1 MLSDREPLKRINF
14 FSEKAIDALNG
25 FYVYAL
31 VDPRDN
37 KVFYIGKGTGNRVF
51 AHEIESNKSSNAEK
65 KKLQKIREIEN
76 EGAKVKRLI
85 INWGLSED
93 EAFIAEATLIN
104 LLNYMPDIQLTNEV
118 AGHHTHESL
127 TVEEFELQYGAVPL
141 NPEDIKH
148 SIIVIKINRL
158 YRRDMSPAELYD
170 IVRGYWAA
178 SLKSIKNRKVKYV
191 FGVYNGLIVAVYKPD
206 EWHYVDEMLNTPQAD
221 LLTPEDYER
230 LKGRVYFICNDFNN
244 LDEEG
249 AFYLHKSIANLK
261 VNQSAQN
268 PITYLKPI
276 EESV

>member
-1 MLSDREPLKRINF
+1 MLADREPLKRINL

-37 KVFYIGKGTGNRVF
+37 KAFYIGKGTGNRVF
-51 AHEIESNKSSNAEK
+51 AHEIESSKFSKIEK
-65 KKLQKIREIEN
+65 KKLQKIREIES
-76 EGAKVKRLI
+76 EGLAVKRLI

-118 AGHHTHESL
+118 AGHHTHGSC

-178 SLKSIKNRKVKYV
+178 SLKSIENRKVKYV

-221 LLTPEDYER
+221 LLTPDDYER

-276 EESV
+276 EENK

>member
-1 MLSDREPLKRINF
+1 MLSDREPLKRINL
-14 FSEKAIDALNG
+14 FSEKALDALNG

-37 KVFYIGKGTGNRVF
+37 KVFYVGKGTGNRVF
-51 AHEIESNKSSNAEK
+51 AHEIENNKSSNAEK

-104 LLNYMPDIQLTNEV
+104 LLNYMPDVQLTNEV

-158 YRRDMSPAELYD
+158 YRRNMSSEELYD

-221 LLTPEDYER
+221 LLTTEDYER

-276 EESV
+276 E